1 MAKAKWPDETRLIED
16 EQWMQGALVQAQ
28 HALKQEEV
36 PVGAVAVYNGQIIGS
51 GYNRKE
57 AEQNPM
63 AHAEM
68 FALKQAAQYLNN
80 WRLLDVTLYSTLE
93 PCPMCA
99 GALIQARVPR
109 VVYGAKDT
117 KFGADGSVVQVLRVA
132 NFNHRASVTSGVLAD
147 EAIALLQQFFQQLR
161 QK

>member
-1 MAKAKWPDETRLIED
+1 MAKEKWPDETRFAED
-16 EQWMQGALVQAQ
+16 EQWMREALVQAE
-28 HALKQEEV
+28 HALAQEEV
-36 PVGAVAVYNGQIIGS
+36 PVGAVAIYQGQIIGR

-68 FALKQAAQYLNN
+68 FALKQAAQHLNN

-99 GALIQARVPR
+99 GALMQARVPR

-117 KFGADGSVVQVLRVA
+117 KFGADGSVVQVLRIS
-132 NFNHRASVTSGVLAD
+132 NFNHRASVTCGVLAD
-147 EAIALLQQFFQQLR
+147 DAIALLQQFFQQLR
-161 QK
+161 QR